1 MASKIHR
8 RTPSNDGTVETILS
22 SLAPSR
28 SSSNSSS
35 TSNSSME
42 EQQRDIESSSSSSDN
57 HNTKPLLPTRGRSA
71 AVVAASGGGAPSP
84 AALETTSDKKISGSA
99 MKAITACLNYSFC
112 SVSMIL
118 VNKSL
123 ASRYV
128 DRSICRYIYLY
139 NDVSRKCWCAN
150 EGTKE
155 RRKKGIE
162 CLTPL
167 CTLFLDLLPTHQL
180 ILLIYIYTATII

>member
-71 AVVAASGGGAPSP
+71 AVVAGSGAPTPTP
-84 AALETTSDKKISGSA
+84 AALETTDKKISGSA

-128 DRSICRYIYLY
+128 DRSICRNVCVRVRSSERAKGGRNEERKESNVSHPFVLYFLICYQLTNHIYIY
-139 NDVSRKCWCAN
+139 
-150 EGTKE
+150 
-155 RRKKGIE
+155 
-162 CLTPL
+162 
-167 CTLFLDLLPTHQL
+167 
-180 ILLIYIYTATII
+180 IYIYTATII

>member
-35 TSNSSME
+35 TSNSSSSME

-71 AVVAASGGGAPSP
+71 AVVASSSGGGAPSP
-84 AALETTSDKKISGSA
+84 AALETTVKKISGSA

-167 CTLFLDLLPTHQL
+167 CTLFLDLLPTHQP
-180 ILLIYIYTATII
+180 ILYTATII

>member
-71 AVVAASGGGAPSP
+71 AVVAGSGAPTPTP
-84 AALETTSDKKISGSA
+84 AALETTDKKISGSA

-128 DRSICRYIYLY
+128 CRSIC
-139 NDVSRKCWCAN
+139 SC
-150 EGTKE
+150 E
-155 RRKKGIE
+155 RRKEERKESTVSHPFVLYFFI
-162 CLTPL
+162 CNQLTNH
-167 CTLFLDLLPTHQL
+167 FY
-180 ILLIYIYTATII
+180 IYTKYTATII